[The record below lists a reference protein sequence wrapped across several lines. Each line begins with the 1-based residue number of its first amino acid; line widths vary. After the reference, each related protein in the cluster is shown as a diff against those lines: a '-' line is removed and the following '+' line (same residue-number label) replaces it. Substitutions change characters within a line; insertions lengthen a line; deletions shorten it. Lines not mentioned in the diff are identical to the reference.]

1 MEKVLFLERR
11 GCIIRESKPEN
22 IDLNNYRYV
31 SRIVDTYGR
40 DLFIEVT
47 RGEKIRFTNSR
58 TGAQLKKPVH
68 VHGWK
73 LHISA
78 QYENMNG
85 CFADL
90 QIERD
95 IWNNDYYFNSSDV
108 LKAVNSISKDVYTS
122 VIECDILPEN
132 LGFMPMLP
140 KAEKTAF
147 LEKIGK
153 AAADLP
159 ARALDTISAYRF
171 SDDNTSVTV
180 YYNGNYASAETVSLN
195 PHKMTAKKALGR
207 HYLHAAH
214 IAGYRE
220 NDIMLNLETAET
232 IKEGDYTIIR
242 LTSTSGAS
250 CEYCLERR
258 TFTN

>member
-47 RGEKIRFTNSR
+47 RAEKIRFTNSR
-58 TGAQLKKPVH
+58 TGAPLKKPVH

-73 LHISA
+73 LHVSA
-78 QYENMNG
+78 SFENMNG
-85 CFADL
+85 TFADL
-90 QIERD
+90 QLEKN
-95 IWNNDYYFNSSDV
+95 IWNNDYYFNSNDV
-108 LKAVNSISKDVYTS
+108 LAAVNSISRDVYTC
-122 VIECDILPEN
+122 VIECDILPVN

-159 ARALDTISAYRF
+159 ARAMDTISTYRF

-232 IKEGDYTIIR
+232 IKSGDYTIIK

-250 CEYCLERR
+250 CEYCLEKR